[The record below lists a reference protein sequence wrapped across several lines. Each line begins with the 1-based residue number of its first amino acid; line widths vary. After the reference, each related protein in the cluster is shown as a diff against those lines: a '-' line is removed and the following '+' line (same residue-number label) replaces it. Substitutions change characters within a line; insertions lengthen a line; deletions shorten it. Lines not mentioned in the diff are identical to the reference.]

1 MKKYY
6 LCSEIVVDLN
16 PNFIKSKPFKSGY
29 SFDEKDNYYI
39 IYISNEDFDN
49 LNNLYNSLDE
59 TLNFWIR
66 ECVPGTMDVSKI
78 TLKDINKDGLMVTFE
93 NTLDSTQV
101 NNIAMVIYNL
111 SEKYNVTPI
120 EFINKLLYEK

>member
-6 LCSEIVVDLN
+6 LCSGIVVDLN
-16 PNFIKSKPFKSGY
+16 PKFIKSKPFKSGY
-29 SFDEKDNYYI
+29 SFDIKENYYI
-39 IYISNEDFDN
+39 IYISDEDFDN
-49 LNNLYNSLDE
+49 LNNQYNSLDE
-59 TLNFWIR
+59 SLNFWIR
-66 ECVPGTMDVSKI
+66 ECVHGIMDVSKI
-78 TLKDINKDGLMVTFE
+78 TLKNIREDGLMVTIE
-93 NTLDSTQV
+93 NTLDLTQV